1 MYLLDTRVLSEIRKA
16 RAHGA
21 VLAWV
26 QSVADADL
34 YLSAVKFGEIQSG
47 NALTREQD
55 AAMAADIEA
64 RADMVTAACKVL
76 PADAQTFQTW
86 ARLLHRRCD
95 SVYQDT
101 MIAATAAIHFL
112 TVVGRKPTVVSEFGV
127 RLFNPFVATPRGEN

>member
-1 MYLLDTRVLSEIRKA
+1 MYLLDTRVVSELRKA
-16 RAHGA
+16 RPHGA
-21 VLAWV
+21 DLAWV

-34 YLSAVKFGEIQSG
+34 YLSAVTLGEIQSG

-64 RADMVTAACKVL
+64 MADMVTAGCKVL
-76 PADAQTFQTW
+76 PADAQTFRTW
-86 ARLLHRRCD
+86 ARLMHRRSD
-95 SVYQDT
+95 SVYQDA